1 VATRELAC
9 KVEVAEDCAAACG
22 VVTEGAEIGRFYA
35 PMWGGLLTAEH
46 RDRMGSA
53 VWEYMWTIVRTTK
66 EVERDGQCWGLVRG
80 GAPVKIEEIA
90 AECGW
95 DPRTVRRHLT
105 RLQKG
110 GYLDL
115 KRAPYGLIISVAQ
128 SRKWSK
134 LKAVA
139 LPGDRPNVAYL
150 DGPEVTGDRPKM
162 AVLDRPEMARGRP
175 EVADVIKKA
184 RETKKVEREES
195 KESPPYPPSGAG
207 REPLSVL
214 NGKDSGQSGEATW
227 WPELLATYPGNDAF
241 PSAAKAKFDAILR
254 DADPETRQA
263 VMVHA
268 ARYAEKVRVERV
280 PRKNVQYL
288 STWIDGRAW
297 EVGESPATIPGVHG
311 SGEDLFNGAS
321 SPWAD
326 ARNTGRVD
334 SKGRV
339 DTFGARTARPAGY
352 YDHLVRRDAL
362 DDDPATRKEPTPV
375 PVAAPVV
382 APEDIDWTV
391 DVDKTETAILCAQE
405 APEYSSEITAP
416 PPIADVG
423 REVEPGRE
431 EGSGIEKRSVPIDWT
446 RGARGSRA
454 DTMNAVHTK
463 AESLGLRDPS
473 VGSVT
478 AQEPGA
484 DSGSSPAGNGETE
497 EPGHEDLVPTERV
510 EPWPVPV
517 FHRGAV
523 PIGDVLGRMDRAAS
537 IDRYEERGYGRRI
550 LEEGRLSEEDARWR
564 VKDEVRSVLEGEARL
579 A

>member
-1 VATRELAC
+1 VATREVAC
-9 KVEVAEDCAAACG
+9 KVDNAEDHAAVAGVVAEG
-22 VVTEGAEIGRFYA
+22 VEIGRFYA

-66 EVERDGQCWGLVRG
+66 EIERDGRCWGLVRG

-95 DPRTVRRHLT
+95 DPRTVRRNLA
-105 RLQKG
+105 RLQVG
-110 GYLDL
+110 GYLEL

-128 SRKWSK
+128 SRKWNK
-134 LKAVA
+134 LKADA
-139 LPGDRPNVAYL
+139 LPGDR
-150 DGPEVTGDRPKM
+150 PEVTGDRPKM
-162 AVLDRPEMARGRP
+162 AVPDRPEMARGRP

-207 REPLSVL
+207 REPFSVS
-214 NGKDSGQSGEATW
+214 NGKDSGRSGEATW

-254 DADPETRQA
+254 DTDPETRQA

-297 EVGESPATIPGVHG
+297 EVGESLATIPGVHR

-326 ARNTGRVD
+326 ARNA
-334 SKGRV
+334 GRV

-362 DDDPATRKEPTPV
+362 DDAPATREEPV
-375 PVAAPVV
+375 PVPAPVV
-382 APEDIDWTV
+382 APEDVDWTV
-391 DVDKTETAILCAQE
+391 DVDGTETAAPC
-405 APEYSSEITAP
+405 APEVPEHSPEVTAA
-416 PPIADVG
+416 PIADVG

-431 EGSGIEKRSVPIDWT
+431 EEADIEKKPTPIDWT
-446 RGARGSRA
+446 CGARGSRA
-454 DTMNAVHTK
+454 DTLDAVHTK

-473 VGSVT
+473 VGGVP

-484 DSGSSPAGNGETE
+484 DSGSSPASKDSTGE
-497 EPGHEDLVPTERV
+497 PDHEASVPNERV
-510 EPWPVPV
+510 EPWPTSV
-517 FHRGAV
+517 FHRGAIS
-523 PIGDVLGRMDRAAS
+523 IGDALAGMDRTAS
-537 IDRYEERGYGRRI
+537 IDRYEERGYGGRI
-550 LEEGRLSEEDARWR
+550 LEEGRLSEEDVRWR
-564 VKDEVRSVLEGEARL
+564 VKDEARSVLKGEACVV
-579 A
+579 